1 MSRKKKDLE
10 LEDIYTNEGR
20 EAQLESDE
28 INDWEEAFMEG
39 YEGREEWS
47 FIYFLCKHIQY
58 IHYID

>member
-39 YEGREEWS
+39 FCS
-47 FIYFLCKHIQY
+47 
-58 IHYID
+58 